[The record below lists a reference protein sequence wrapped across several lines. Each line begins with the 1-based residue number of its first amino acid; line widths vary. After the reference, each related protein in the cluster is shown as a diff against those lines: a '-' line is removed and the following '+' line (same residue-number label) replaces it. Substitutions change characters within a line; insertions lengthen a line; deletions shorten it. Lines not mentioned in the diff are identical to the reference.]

1 MKLQEFLDYEMLD
14 KPTTTPQELAMKN
27 NVNTDEVIRLLE
39 IGTRVE
45 MEHTSDPRIAREIA
59 LDHLGERL
67 DYYERLADAESGE
80 LDEVYPGQSSGR
92 LKNYVKRKYGGE
104 INCAKARKVINDP
117 DVSNFIRKRAIW
129 YNSLHCKGTKQVRE
143 DDTDAGSALTI
154 FDVDETLFHTEAKV
168 KLIGKDG
175 NVRILT
181 SEQFNDIKN
190 HQGPGER
197 LDLSEF
203 TDAKLFHDTSKPIE
217 NMWRTA
223 QDILEGIGHRP
234 GSRVV
239 VITAR
244 ENFDDF
250 GMFVETFHKHGLDIS
265 EENFFTV
272 GGAENKKTKI
282 LELLQDGNY
291 TEARMFDDH
300 QPNLVDFLSL
310 SEEPGLDHILFEAI
324 PVGKGGR
331 IGTPIFA

>member
-1 MKLQEFLDYEMLD
+1 MKLQEFLDHEMLD
-14 KPTTTPQELAMKN
+14 KPTMTPQELAMKN
-27 NVNTDEVIRLLE
+27 NVNLDEVIKRLE

-45 MEHTSDPRIAREIA
+45 MEHTTNPRLAREIA
-59 LDHLGERL
+59 LDHLSERL
-67 DYYERLADAESGE
+67 DYYERLSNAENNE
-80 LDEVYPGQSSGR
+80 IDEVYPGQSSGR
-92 LKNYVKRKYGGE
+92 LKNYVKKKYGGE

-117 DVSNFIRKRAIW
+117 NISNFIRKRAIW
-129 YNSLHCKGTKQVRE
+129 YKSLHCKGTKQVRE
-143 DDTDAGSALTI
+143 EENDYGAALTV
-154 FDVDETLFHTEAKV
+154 FDVDETLFHTKAKV

-181 SEQFNDIKN
+181 SEQFNDLKN
-190 HQGPGER
+190 HRGPDER

-203 TDAKLFHDTSKPIE
+203 TNAKLFYDTSKPVE
-217 NMWRTA
+217 TMWRTA

-244 ENFDDF
+244 EDFDDF

-282 LELLQDGNY
+282 RELLKDGNY

-300 QPNLVDFLSL
+300 HPNLADFLEL
-310 SEEPGLDHILFEAI
+310 SKEPGFDHILFEAI